1 MMDNPK
7 HRDLT
12 RVEVD
17 LIKDFQDYSD
27 KFIAACNMLIDD
39 RKDRGDVVREYKLA
53 ITHMEDA
60 LMRATRGV
68 SA

>member
-1 MMDNPK
+1 MDNPK
-7 HRDLT
+7 HRKLT
-12 RVEVD
+12 PEEVT
-17 LIKDFQDYSD
+17 LIKDFQDQAD
-27 KFIAACNMLIDD
+27 RFIDACNLLIED